1 MEAPMR
7 RSFAVVSGSVILF
20 TLFGCASGGGGSLV
34 GSERL
39 LAILPQ
45 EAEASSPL
53 RELFT
58 GERPLV
64 FTLEADFDQLTRD
77 RAEDNEERPARAF
90 LPGLAGD
97 TLELPLKVRTRG
109 NFRLRRDICP
119 FPPLRLNFPSAAV
132 EGTVL
137 EGQDKLKLVTHCR
150 EQEFHEQNVVEEL
163 LAYRIY
169 NELTDVGF
177 RVQLAFITYLD
188 TSGRNRPLSRLAFLI
203 EDEDKMAARLD
214 GQMLEV
220 ARAAPDQFHQRQAGI
235 MYLFQYMIGNTD
247 WSMAAFHNVKVMR
260 IGTEYLPIPYDFDFS
275 GLVNAPYA
283 GPNPALAHLH
293 SSVRERLYRGFCSDR
308 IDFDEIFGLYQD
320 KREPILEMIR
330 TQPGFSQRSVSTAV
344 RYIEDF
350 YRELDNPERFK
361 GMIRQ
366 QCGR

>member
-1 MEAPMR
+1 
-7 RSFAVVSGSVILF
+7 
-20 TLFGCASGGGGSLV
+20 
-34 GSERL
+34 
-39 LAILPQ
+39 
-45 EAEASSPL
+45 
-53 RELFT
+53 
-58 GERPLV
+58 
-64 FTLEADFDQLTRD
+64 
-77 RAEDNEERPARAF
+77 
-90 LPGLAGD
+90 
-97 TLELPLKVRTRG
+97 
-109 NFRLRRDICP
+109 
-119 FPPLRLNFPSAAV
+119 
-132 EGTVL
+132 VL

-188 TSGRNRPLSRLAFLI
+188 TSGRNRPLSRLGFLI
-203 EDEDKMAARLD
+203 EDEDKMAARLG

-220 ARAAPDQFHQRQAGI
+220 AQAAPDQFHQRQAGI

-247 WSMAAFHNVKVMR
+247 WSMVAFHNVKVTH
-260 IGTEYLPIPYDFDFS
+260 IGMEYFPIPYDFDFS

-308 IDFDEIFGLYQD
+308 IDFDEIFGLYQE
-320 KREPILEMIR
+320 KREAILEMIR

-344 RYIEDF
+344 RYVEDF

-361 GMIRQ
+361 AMIRQ